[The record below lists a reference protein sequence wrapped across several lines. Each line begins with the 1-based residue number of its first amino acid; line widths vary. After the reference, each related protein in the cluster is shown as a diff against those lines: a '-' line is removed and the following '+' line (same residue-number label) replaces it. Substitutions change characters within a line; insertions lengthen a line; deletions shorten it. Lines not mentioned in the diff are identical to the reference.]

1 MEQIKKNIRLV
12 ALDMDGTLFNN
23 KLEITPKTQET
34 IRAAVA
40 AGVHIVISTGRPYI
54 GLPVD
59 SLTELGI
66 RYAITANGSAIYR
79 LPEKECIFSNCM
91 RSETVAP
98 IIRYLQTKD
107 IQYDAFIGGNRYS
120 EEHGQ
125 NIIDRLTQMPA
136 ATRSYIKTSGIL
148 TDNLADFILEREL
161 EIQKMT
167 LNFYPLS
174 DGSYKDRSEVWKYLK
189 TNPQVTV
196 LSGGY
201 QNVEFTKAGTTKAMG
216 LRFLADMFHIT
227 IKETMAVGDS
237 QNDMDILQAAGIGI
251 AMENAA
257 DEVKKIADFVTRSNL
272 KDGVAYAIEKFVL

>member
-91 RSETVAP
+91 RPETVAP